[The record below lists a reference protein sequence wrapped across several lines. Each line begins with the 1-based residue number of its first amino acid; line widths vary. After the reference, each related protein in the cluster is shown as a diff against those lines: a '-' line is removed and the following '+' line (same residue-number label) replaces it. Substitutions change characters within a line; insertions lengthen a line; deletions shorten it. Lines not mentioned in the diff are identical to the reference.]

1 MRIIANIL
9 LLVGHAILIYYDVKL
24 GITIK
29 LIGSSML
36 IYFFS
41 KLKYWDMV
49 VTLSAFS
56 SLEIF
61 RLFL

>member
-1 MRIIANIL
+1 MRILANIL
-9 LLVGHAILIYYDVKL
+9 LLVGHAFLIYYDVKL

-41 KLKYWDMV
+41 KLKYWDMTI
-49 VTLSAFS
+49 TLSAFS
-56 SLEIF
+56 CLEIF

>member
-1 MRIIANIL
+1 MRILANIL

-41 KLKYWDMV
+41 KLKYWDM
-49 VTLSAFS
+49 TITMSAFS